1 VVFLASDSED
11 KIEVMP
17 ALPVN
22 SQPKSSTGSINT
34 TDDEVEC
41 RRKPNK
47 RPRLTKEDTVSLPV
61 TARPKSRESSGKA
74 SDDEPKGRRKL
85 NPRRVIL
92 QRVSLKASLTPKLYA
107 YPQHFPSNRQRF
119 PMQIALLLCA
129 TKLAMC

>member
-11 KIEVMP
+11 EIEVMP
-17 ALPVN
+17 TLPVN
-22 SQPKSSTGSINT
+22 SQPKSSIGSINT

-85 NPRRVIL
+85 NPRRVTTRESEGQFDAEVICI
-92 QRVSLKASLTPKLYA
+92 P
-107 YPQHFPSNRQRF
+107 
-119 PMQIALLLCA
+119 A
-129 TKLAMC
+129 TLSIQ